1 MMNAAIQVSEELLHR
16 KGSELR
22 GSQRRWQMMSVQGP
36 LELPGAD
43 QSREYFRIETANAET
58 LLVYRGSGEKGMR
71 QLYLL
76 RLLRP

>member
-1 MMNAAIQVSEELLHR
+1 MMNIAYQISEELLDR

-22 GSQRRWQMMSVQGP
+22 GRDRRWQMMNVQGP

-43 QSREYFRIETANAET
+43 QTREYFRIETASKET
-58 LLVYRGSGEKGMR
+58 LLVYRGPGEKGMR

-76 RLLRP
+76 NLSRG

>member
-1 MMNAAIQVSEELLHR
+1 MTNAALQISEELLDR

-22 GSQRRWQMMSVQGP
+22 GRGRRWQMMSVQGP

-43 QSREYFRIETANAET
+43 QSRQYFQIETASKET
-58 LLVYRGSGEKGMR
+58 LLVYRGPGEKGMR

-76 RLLRP
+76 HLSR